1 MTRSASTAFSGHS
14 PSIPTKGKALA
25 LWRAVARVYRRARRD
40 CPQLPEPKLHAIAV
54 SVVMTLRPDLGWW
67 EAQEIANAVIAGLSA
82 RYPNWFWEKG
92 PEAMR
97 VAPEG
102 WEE

>member
-1 MTRSASTAFSGHS
+1 MTRAASTAFSGHS

-40 CPQLPEPKLHAIAV
+40 CSDMHDSKRHAMAV
-54 SVVMTLRPDLGWW
+54 AVVMTLREDLGWW
-67 EAQEIANAVIAGLSA
+67 EAQEIANAAISGLSA
-82 RYPNWFWEKG
+82 RYPNWFWESG
-92 PEAMR
+92 PEEER
-97 VAPEG
+97 VPPEG